1 MFSVIF
7 GAFNVGGAVPHLK
20 SLTEGRLAGRLA
32 YNVIEQVPN
41 VDPNKKGV
49 IIEREKMIGRIE
61 FRNVN
66 FSYPS
71 RPEERVLKDFSCVFE

>member
-32 YNVIEQVPN
+32 YNVIDQVPN

>member
-32 YNVIEQVPN
+32 YKVIDHVPKVN
-41 VDPNKKGV
+41 PN
-49 IIEREKMIGRIE
+49 
-61 FRNVN
+61 
-66 FSYPS
+66 
-71 RPEERVLKDFSCVFE
+71 